1 MSMCTVYTCICMC
14 ICICTYIYIYVCPCP
29 CITMSVC
36 MFIYIYTSERPHEL
50 AVIVIE
56 CICNRSGRRHMYI
69 SITM

>member
-1 MSMCTVYTCICMC
+1 
-14 ICICTYIYIYVCPCP
+14 
-29 CITMSVC
+29 MSVC

-56 CICNRSGRRHMYI
+56 CICNRSGRRQMYI

>member
-1 MSMCTVYTCICMC
+1 
-14 ICICTYIYIYVCPCP
+14 
-29 CITMSVC
+29 MSVC

-69 SITM
+69 SITMQVYMHIYQYMYIYIHI